1 VSGIGVRG
9 CSFFL
14 ALFLEE
20 DVGIEGAG
28 GKVYVVL
35 DLAEKGL
42 AGHVAVV
49 IAGDGEGCG
58 KALNSVVIIVLFGV
72 FVDVFEFGVAGF
84 EGAAARE
91 VSLSVDV
98 EGDGV
103 VVGAKDGNAFGETAL
118 DHGAAFGDHHDAG
131 SFEPD
136 TVDGFDGVIL
146 ASEVVVDLILRE
158 LRITSV
164 GDFVTGVV
172 DPDLDD
178 VDFFAG
184 EDDALVGE
192 EADAHGLGAVAAGE
206 LMDGVEVD
214 DDAGWGSAEEAGDV
228 ADLADVVPVKPN
240 VTTELFEHLIEE
252 LAPALVGGYACFLL
266 RCGAGDVAGLREES
280 GSAGEEAECDRESEL
295 LHSYSS

>member
-1 VSGIGVRG
+1 MGSKVP
-9 CSFFL
+9 
-14 ALFLEE
+14 
-20 DVGIEGAG
+20 G
-28 GKVYVVL
+28 GRSTSYSILLK
-35 DLAEKGL
+35 EGL
-42 AGHVAVV
+42 AGHVTVV

-103 VVGAKDGNAFGETAL
+103 VVGAKDGDAFGETAL
-118 DHGAAFGDHHDAG
+118 DHGAAFGDDHDAG

-146 ASEVVVDLILRE
+146 AAEVVVDLILRE
-158 LRITSV
+158 LRVASV
-164 GDFVTGVV
+164 GDFVAGVV

-178 VDFFAG
+178 VDFFAW

-228 ADLADVVPVKPN
+228 ADLADVAPVKPD
-240 VTTELFEHLIEE
+240 VATELFQHLVEE

-266 RCGAGDVAGLREES
+266 GCGAGDVAGLREES